1 MKLNMVR
8 PSLEQDAYELAPRL
22 RKADLDEIAAGSGE
36 NPLQALIRGYE
47 QSYQPFTIVVED
59 KVAGIFGAVPLDPQ
73 WVVGAVWLLGS
84 DDIFNVRMPFARQS
98 KLWIECVHKPFQILT
113 NWVDE
118 RNSVHIRWLKWCG
131 FKFIARCDRYGYRNL
146 PFYEFVKIK

>member
-1 MKLNMVR
+1 MQLNMVR
-8 PSLEQDAYELAPRL
+8 PSLEKDAYELAPRL
-22 RKADLDEIAAGSGE
+22 RKADRDEIDAASGD

-47 QSYQPFTIVVED
+47 YSYQPFTILVND
-59 KVAGIFGAVPLDPQ
+59 KVAGMFGAVPLDQ
-73 WVVGAVWLLGS
+73 QFVVGAVWLLGS

-98 KLWIECVHKPFQILT
+98 RLWVDVVHKPFNVLT

-118 RNSVHIRWLKWCG
+118 RNSVHIRWLKWIG
-131 FKFIARCDRYGYRNL
+131 FKFIAKCERFGYRNL